1 MPETLRKYQLEDLFV
16 TTAEQAASDLHL
28 TVGRHPTLRI
38 DGSLVPLTKREVLT
52 PKDTEE
58 LARSLLS
65 EEQQARFDAELEIDF
80 AYNFKGKARFRVN
93 VYKERGFVAIAM
105 RYVSNHIRTLDELGL
120 PVNLANFARFS
131 QGLVIAAGPT
141 GHGKSTTLAALIDI
155 INHTRSD
162 HIITI
167 EDPIEYVFEQDRC
180 LINQRE
186 VHHDTHTFSGALR
199 SSLRQDPD
207 VIMVGEMRD
216 IETIS
221 TALTAAETG
230 HLIFSTLHTNSAA
243 QTMDRIIDMFP
254 GDRQHQ
260 IRSQLAVTLLGVVS
274 QRLLPRVDGGLL
286 PAIEIMMATSAIRN
300 LIREGKTHEI
310 DTVIT
315 TSSESGM
322 VSLDRSIAELVKK
335 GLVSLENAET
345 YSLNRTNLRA
355 LLEHL

>member
-1 MPETLRKYQLEDLFV
+1 V
-16 TTAEQAASDLHL
+16 TAAEQGASDLHL
-28 TVGRHPTLRI
+28 TVGRNPTLRI

-58 LARSLLS
+58 LSLALLT
-65 EEQQARFDAELEIDF
+65 EAQQERFRRDLEVDF
-80 AYNFKGKARFRVN
+80 AYNFKNKARFRVN
-93 VYKERGFVAIAM
+93 VYRERGFVAIAM
-105 RYVSNHIRTLDELGL
+105 RYVPSHIRTLDELGL
-120 PVNLANFARFS
+120 PISLANLARYT
-131 QGLVIAAGPT
+131 QGLVIVAGPT
-141 GHGKSTTLAALIDI
+141 GHGKSTTLAAIIDI

-167 EDPIEYVFEQDRC
+167 EDPMEYVFEQDRC

-186 VHHDTHTFSGALR
+186 IHADTHSFSDALR

-216 IETIS
+216 METVA

-243 QTMDRIIDMFP
+243 QTVDRVIDMFP

-260 IRSQLAVTLLGVVS
+260 MRAQLASTLLGVIS
-274 QRLLPRVDGGLL
+274 QRLIPRVDGGLA
-286 PAIEIMMATSAIRN
+286 PAVEIMVATPAIRN
-300 LIREGKTHEI
+300 LIREGKAHEI

-322 VSLDRSIAELVKK
+322 VSLDRSIAQLVSK
-335 GLVSLENAET
+335 GIVSLENAES
-345 YSLNRTNLRA
+345 YSLSRNNLRS
-355 LLEHL
+355 LLEHA